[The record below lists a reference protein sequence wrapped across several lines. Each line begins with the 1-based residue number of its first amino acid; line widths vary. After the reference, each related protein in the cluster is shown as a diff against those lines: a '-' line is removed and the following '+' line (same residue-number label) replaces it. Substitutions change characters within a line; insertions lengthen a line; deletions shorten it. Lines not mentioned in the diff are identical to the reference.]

1 MGWAGS
7 LSSMKHPH
15 RSSLASCCRLKAIHS
30 SASRKVT
37 YVVLL
42 VAGVGLKLLHSPN
55 GGATFLGSRSIGGH
69 FLSHQR
75 PCAVSQGAEA
85 DLTTA
90 DGSGQPTGPAPLFS
104 ETVQKLLELAPDG
117 TPEFEALIDESLP
130 SISPQDMIDLQ
141 MQLAEDKGDSA
152 TAARTV
158 IVALQNAGQKRIGIA
173 KDQIEDLLSNAAG
186 DVNQKIR
193 KLLKSTE
200 GESPLPLLMVL
211 QLNIETAQAEGNED
225 KVRALMH
232 VYSVINEELEKKV
245 PAVQRLL
252 NRLMRMDDA
261 GVRDNLLR
269 HHLTPVEVG
278 ASSDEQTDEFE
289 TPQLMAA
296 MVTPSRLA
304 EALTQLIDNV
314 DSTMK
319 LGDNSEDRFE
329 AIDRIRVVA
338 KEARFVVGDLYGEGE
353 MNQFGADLTPAFSKL
368 MEFKALQQ
376 EEKSNPEPEPEPE
389 PVTPQ

>member
-1 MGWAGS
+1 
-7 LSSMKHPH
+7 
-15 RSSLASCCRLKAIHS
+15 
-30 SASRKVT
+30 
-37 YVVLL
+37 VVLL